1 MPTWRVTS
9 YFSHSHVGG
18 PGQQSKQL
26 LGQLPKLFP
35 SEFALQLC
43 LDSQD
48 KRATGQLPG
57 RSIAH
62 ILVNM
67 WLTSANS
74 AMKGHLHLNS
84 ITVDPRCNVPGCNRF
99 PVTTFRWSRERS
111 HRDTMLV
118 SCLLHSHSLAFRDL
132 HFVCHSWAG
141 NDWRSAFPG
150 CAGRDCGCCHCA
162 CKHMRNDK
170 VMGRVGPL
178 HHLSAA
184 TPLLSH
190 LCPYAF

>member
-1 MPTWRVTS
+1 
-9 YFSHSHVGG
+9 
-18 PGQQSKQL
+18 
-26 LGQLPKLFP
+26 
-35 SEFALQLC
+35 
-43 LDSQD
+43 
-48 KRATGQLPG
+48 
-57 RSIAH
+57 
-62 ILVNM
+62 
-67 WLTSANS
+67 
-74 AMKGHLHLNS
+74 MKGHLHLNS

-184 TPLLSH
+184 TPYCHISVHVRSESRHDWVPWVGIFRDALQTKELNQRKLL
-190 LCPYAF
+190 FDVIT